1 MSWIAHAAAFGGVIV
16 LGAMTPGPDL
26 AVVIRR
32 SAMSGRQHGFATAA
46 GVATGVF
53 VWLAIATTGIAA
65 LLAASATAFTVVK
78 IVGAAYL
85 AFLAI
90 KAFRSARRQTG
101 AADMAAGDVA
111 TTRLRGSYVEGF
123 FTNLLNPKA
132 GLFFIALVPQFLGT
146 SPALMETV
154 PMAGV
159 AATAAGIWFIVVATA
174 VSALRRVFARPR
186 VRAAMDAIMGT
197 TLLALGVKLATSPNP

>member
-1 MSWIAHAAAFGGVIV
+1 MS
-16 LGAMTPGPDL
+16 PGPDL

-32 SAMSGRQHGFATAA
+32 SALSGRQHGFATAA

-53 VWLAIATTGIAA
+53 IWLAIATTGVAA
-65 LLAASATAFTVVK
+65 LLAASATAFSIVK

-90 KAFRSARRQTG
+90 KAFRSAIRQTG
-101 AADMAAGDVA
+101 SPELATPGPT
-111 TTRLRGSYVEGF
+111 TTRLRGSFVEGF

-132 GLFFIALVPQFLGT
+132 GLFFIALVPQFLGN
-146 SPALMETV
+146 SPALTETV

-159 AATAAGIWFIVVATA
+159 AATASGIWFVIVAAA
-174 VSALRRVFARPR
+174 VSALRRVFASPK
-186 VRAAMDAIMGT
+186 VRAAMDSIMGAA
-197 TLLALGVKLATSPNP
+197 LLGLGIKLATSHQP

>member
-32 SAMSGRQHGFATAA
+32 SAIAGRQHGFATAA

-53 VWLAIATTGIAA
+53 LWLAIATTGIAA

-78 IVGAAYL
+78 VVGAAYL
-85 AFLAI
+85 AYLAI
-90 KAFRSARRQTG
+90 KAFRSARRQSG
-101 AADMAAGDVA
+101 SADLAAGDARV
-111 TTRLRGSYVEGF
+111 TTLRGSYVEGF

-132 GLFFIALVPQFLGT
+132 GLFFIALVPQFLGN
-146 SPALMETV
+146 SPALTETV

-159 AATAAGIWFIVVATA
+159 AATAAGAWFVVVAIA
-174 VSALRRVFARPR
+174 VSALRRVFARPK
-186 VRAAMDAIMGT
+186 VRSAMDAIMGT
-197 TLLALGVKLATSPNP
+197 ALLALGVKLVTSPHP